1 MKTIK
6 VENSKKY
13 EILIERGLLTRS
25 GALIRKACGGS
36 KAVIV
41 SDDNV
46 YPLHGAMLEKTLAEN
61 GYEVSHFVIPH
72 GEPSKNTE
80 LLVLL
85 LRFLAQNDFS
95 RSDVVCTLGGGVV
108 GDFGALAAGL
118 FNRGMPLAAIPTSL
132 LAMVDSSVGGKTAVD
147 LPEGKNL
154 VGMFY
159 QPDIVI
165 CDCDLLHTLPA
176 AFFSDGMAE
185 VIKYGMIASESLF
198 EKLKLYN
205 TASLSGE
212 EGKAVLEDIIE
223 ECVSIK
229 RDIVNADEFDR
240 GQRQLL
246 NFGHTIAHCIEQLSG
261 YTIAH
266 GSAVAAG
273 MVSITRACA
282 EKKMCG
288 ENCVE
293 EIRKMV
299 LQYDLPAE
307 LPFDADALAKA
318 AVHDKKRSGGEI
330 TIVVPEKIGRCVL
343 HKIPV
348 ARIIEFIGG

>member
-1 MKTIK
+1 MKTIR

-13 EILIERGLLTRS
+13 EILIERGLLARS
-25 GALIRKACGGS
+25 GALIRKACGGV
-36 KAVIV
+36 KAVVV

-61 GYEVSHFVIPH
+61 GYEVSRFVIPH

-80 LLVLL
+80 MLVAL
-85 LRFLAQNDFS
+85 LRFLAQHDFS

-198 EKLKLYN
+198 EKLKAYN
-205 TASLSGE
+205 TESLSGE
-212 EGKAVLEDIIE
+212 AGKTVLEDIIE

-246 NFGHTIAHCIEQLSG
+246 NFGHTIAHGIEQLSG
-261 YTIAH
+261 YTIPH
-266 GSAVAAG
+266 GSAVAIG
-273 MVSITRACA
+273 MVSITTACA
-282 EKKMCG
+282 ERNMCG
-288 ENCVE
+288 EICTA

-299 LQYDLPAE
+299 SQYDLPNE
-307 LPFDADALAKA
+307 LPFGADALAKA

-348 ARIIEFIGG
+348 ARMIEFIGG